1 MNPRPAVLL
10 ASSRLLMAALPEI
23 DEMRTADIRSELESY
38 GIPTKSFLEKK
49 DMVAALQQA
58 RKEGKTPKSSTSAKS
73 TSSSAGD
80 GSSSS
85 SSNSREERIKEEIN
99 KANELKVGELKKKL
113 QGMGISTK
121 SFFEKYE
128 FVKAYAEAVV
138 DGVGTGASGAG
149 KGSSTVNEEPYD
161 SSYRD
166 VVMQKFDPRMLR
178 ESVIDI
184 RLPGR

>member
-1 MNPRPAVLL
+1 
-10 ASSRLLMAALPEI
+10 MAALPEI

-149 KGSSTVNEEPYD
+149 KGSSTVNEELYD

-166 VVMQKFDPRMLR
+166 VVMQKFDPRKLR